1 MITTIETP
9 YGNLYERTRDVVKDD
24 VTVSVNEP
32 TLLLEAAYKKGGVK
46 EFTNVPT
53 YVCMDILFTIVND
66 ELKELWDKPLWFSN
80 RGQGK
85 YRGAFYQSFEH
96 LTWKG
101 CRSTA
106 GKVRKYNREVQK
118 CLNVCVHNEI
128 EKGLEKLTKTF
139 DKYINL
145 NNKDVVKRATISCC
159 DISNYSKEWLDQVD
173 DENSVKHIEGLYADQ
188 KSINEKIKTWEEK
201 VRLNRIE
208 AIKTQIKDQN
218 FPDQLVSSVVNGLDD
233 PQSLKIN
240 TMFGRFG

>member
-1 MITTIETP
+1 
-9 YGNLYERTRDVVKDD
+9 
-24 VTVSVNEP
+24 
-32 TLLLEAAYKKGGVK
+32 
-46 EFTNVPT
+46 
-53 YVCMDILFTIVND
+53 
-66 ELKELWDKPLWFSN
+66 
-80 RGQGK
+80 
-85 YRGAFYQSFEH
+85 
-96 LTWKG
+96 
-101 CRSTA
+101 
-106 GKVRKYNREVQK
+106 
-118 CLNVCVHNEI
+118 
-128 EKGLEKLTKTF
+128 
-139 DKYINL
+139 
-145 NNKDVVKRATISCC
+145 VKRATISCC